1 MKRFDA
7 SKGAKIL
14 VENCLNIK
22 PKENVLIVT
31 DTNMLEITEL
41 LASVVS
47 EREATVTIT
56 VMAPLPAP
64 GMEPPVPVA
73 AAMKAA
79 DVIMMLTTHTITP
92 SQARQEAQKTGARI
106 LSLGSYTIDVLL
118 SEALMVDF
126 ITLKP
131 VVEGVADRLT
141 RAEKVRITSEM
152 GTDLELS
159 LGDRKAHAL
168 TNVCHEKGTLGS
180 PPDVEAYIAPI
191 EDTAEGILYL
201 DGSICLPEFGLLKD
215 PIKLTFRKGRIIK
228 IEGEEEARRFKEKLE
243 SFDDPEMYRLAE
255 LGIGLNPKAKLLG
268 NPLIDEGALGTAHI
282 ALGLNYTYGGI
293 IKEAKTHI
301 DCIFRRPTIELDGKP
316 ILKRGDLIAES

>member
-14 VENCLNIK
+14 VENCLNVK

-31 DTNMLEITEL
+31 DTNMLEIAEL

-47 EREATVTIT
+47 EREAIVTIT
-56 VMAPLPAP
+56 IMAPLPVP

-79 DVIMMLTTHTITP
+79 DVIMMLTTHTMTP
-92 SQARQEAQKTGARI
+92 SQARQEAQKAGARI
-106 LSLGSYTIDVLL
+106 LSLGSYTTDVLL

-131 VVEGVADRLT
+131 VVGEVADRLT
-141 RAEKVRITSEM
+141 RAEKARITSEM

-159 LGDRKAHAL
+159 LGERKAHAL

-180 PPDVEAYIAPI
+180 PPDVEAYIAPV

-215 PIKLTFRKGRIIK
+215 PIKLTFRKGKIIK
-228 IEGEEEARRFKEKLE
+228 IEGGEEARRFKEKLE
-243 SFDDPEMYRLAE
+243 SLDDPEMYRLAE

-316 ILKRGDLIAES
+316 ILKRGELIARS